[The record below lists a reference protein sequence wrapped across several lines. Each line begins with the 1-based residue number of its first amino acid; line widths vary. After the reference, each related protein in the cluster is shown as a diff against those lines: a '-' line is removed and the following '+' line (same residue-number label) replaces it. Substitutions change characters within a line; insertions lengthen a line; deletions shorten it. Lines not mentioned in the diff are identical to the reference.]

1 MKEKGHDKTKNL
13 SGEAFD
19 LDVFLRILQYA
30 KKYRWQFIITS
41 LAAITLSFLAT
52 ARPIILIRI
61 VNTYIT
67 PREEKGLLFLI
78 TLMVI
83 LLLIEVVI
91 QFFFVY
97 LANWLGQHIIKD
109 IRQQLFHHIIHFR
122 MAYIDTSSIGRL
134 VTRVVSDL
142 ETIASFFS
150 QGLFMIV
157 GDLLKMLVV
166 ILVML
171 IINWRLALITF
182 TVLPILVYTTK
193 LFQQGIKQSF
203 KEVRKQV
210 ANLNSFVQER
220 LSGMTIIQL
229 FTREKSEFQKFK
241 EINNN
246 YKNAYIK
253 AIWYYSVF
261 FPVAEVLSSIAIGLL
276 VWYGGLQAATNT
288 TVQPGEIIG
297 FIMMAQM
304 LFRPLRQIADKF
316 NTLQMGIVAGERI
329 FNIIDTNSRTARNGT
344 ITGENIKG
352 NIIFNNVYFWYKK
365 NEPVLN
371 GISFEVKQG
380 ETVAIVGATG
390 AGKSTII
397 NLINRFYD
405 IEQGDIFIDS
415 ISIKDYELTSLRNQI
430 AVVLQDVFL
439 FSDSI
444 FNNITL
450 KDKNISPEDV
460 EKAAKRIGID
470 DFINTLPGKY
480 NYNVKER
487 GVMLSSGQRQLIAFL
502 RAYVSNPKILILD
515 EATSS
520 IDSYSEQLI
529 QQATNKITKNR
540 TSIIIAHRLATI
552 KKADKILVMDQGRIV
567 EQGSHQ
573 ELLKITNGFY
583 RNLYDQQFKTDR

>member
-1 MKEKGHDKTKNL
+1 VSKNKQNNNEKL
-13 SGEAFD
+13 SGKAFD
-19 LDVFLRILQYA
+19 LVVFKRIMQYA
-30 KKYRWQFIITS
+30 KNYRWQFVVTS
-41 LAAITLSFLAT
+41 SAAILLSFLGT
-52 ARPIILIRI
+52 ARPLILIEI

-67 PREEKGLLFLI
+67 PKEKEGLLFLI
-78 TLMVI
+78 VVMLI
-83 LLLIEVVI
+83 LLLFEVLI
-91 QFFFVY
+91 QFIFVY

-109 IRQQLFHHIIHFR
+109 IRKELFHHIIHFK
-122 MAYIDTSSIGRL
+122 MAYIDTSSVGQL

-157 GDLLKMLVV
+157 GDLLKMTVV
-166 ILVML
+166 IIAMLV
-171 IINWRLALITF
+171 INWRLALITLA
-182 TVLPILVYTTK
+182 VLPILIYATK
-193 LFQQGIKQSF
+193 LFQISIKKTFQ
-203 KEVRKQV
+203 EVRKQV

-220 LSGMTIIQL
+220 ISGMSIIQL
-229 FTREKSEFQKFK
+229 FTREKLEYQKFK
-241 EINNN
+241 EINNK
-246 YKNAYIK
+246 YKKAYIK

-288 TVQPGEIIG
+288 SVQPGEIIG

-329 FNIIDTNSRTARNGT
+329 FKVLDTDSRTSRTGT
-344 ITGENIKG
+344 ILAKNIKG
-352 NIIFNNVYFWYKK
+352 HITFDAVHFNYIK
-365 NEPVLN
+365 NEPVLK

-390 AGKSTII
+390 AGKSTIV

-405 IEQGDIFIDS
+405 IEKGKILIDN
-415 ISIKDYELTSLRNQI
+415 IDIKDYDLTTLRNQI

-444 FNNITL
+444 LSNISLKDENITL
-450 KDKNISPEDV
+450 ELVKD
-460 EKAAKRIGID
+460 AAKQIGID
-470 DFINTLPGKY
+470 GFINELPNAY
-480 NYNVKER
+480 YYNVKER
-487 GVMLSSGQRQLIAFL
+487 GVMLSAGQRQLIAFL
-502 RAYVSNPKILILD
+502 RAYVSKPSILILD

-520 IDSYSEQLI
+520 IDSHSEQLI
-529 QQATNKITKNR
+529 QQATEKITQNR

-552 KKADKILVMDQGRIV
+552 KKADKIIVMDQGLIV
-567 EQGSHQ
+567 EQGTHN
-573 ELLKITNGFY
+573 ELLKKEDGY
-583 RNLYDQQFKTDR
+583 YKNLYDKQFAEVV